1 MSDDVVLPPLESG
14 IDFDAY
20 TDPSVQALRI
30 WDYAEGDPIKTLA
43 FQEELLHEQARGWCR
58 IMFMDD
64 KMAVVQWLDQFVL
77 TLNTE
82 HPLVAPALD
91 MATEVEK

>member
-1 MSDDVVLPPLESG
+1 MTAEATLTQSDAG
-14 IDFDAY
+14 IDFDTY
-20 TDPSVQALRI
+20 IDPSVQALRI

-64 KMAVVQWLDQFVL
+64 KMAIVQWLDQFVL